1 MHASVPIG
9 NRPIPCTIVLWGG
22 VGQWWASHGPPP
34 TLVVLWAAMADVEPQ
49 SHPSSSASPASV
61 TATAAR
67 FILLGDIHVY
77 QLAVA
82 PWHLVGKRLL
92 GQANLWL
99 RRRARLRMD
108 LLASVIDR
116 IVALEP
122 DMVLCSGDL
131 TTTALHGEF
140 ALARR
145 MLDPI
150 IQQGDC
156 FIVPGNH
163 DRYSFTAARSRRFE
177 RYFGAQT
184 SRVWPC
190 YRQLTDHLH
199 LIAFD
204 PTRPTLLSA
213 SGRFDPLQ
221 LHAFT
226 DSIVPQLPPE
236 DRLIVLCHYSLG
248 TPPGLRPE
256 SPHHGL
262 QNAAD
267 FVTAL
272 SLPNEM
278 LYVHGHVH
286 RPWCWRLPD
295 APNIT
300 ALNTGAPVLTGRE
313 YPGGQGFWEVT
324 VQEQAD
330 IPWQL
335 THHVMDATGQW
346 YTSAVPVPQQPGE
359 AVPMR

>member
-1 MHASVPIG
+1 
-9 NRPIPCTIVLWGG
+9 
-22 VGQWWASHGPPP
+22 
-34 TLVVLWAAMADVEPQ
+34 MADVEPRP
-49 SHPSSSASPASV
+49 HLSSSASPASA

-82 PWHLVGKRLL
+82 PWHLLGKRLL

-108 LLASVIDR
+108 LLANVVER
-116 IVALEP
+116 IVSLDP

-140 ALARR
+140 EVARR

-150 IQQGDC
+150 IEQGHC
-156 FIVPGNH
+156 FVVPGNH
-163 DRYSFTAARSRRFE
+163 DRYTFTAARTRRFE
-177 RYFGAQT
+177 RHFGPQT
-184 SRVWPC
+184 ARSWPF
-190 YRQLTDHLH
+190 YQQLTDRLH
-199 LIAFD
+199 LVAFD

-213 SGRFDPLQ
+213 SGRLDTLQ

-226 DSIVPQLPPE
+226 EGIVPQLPP
-236 DRLIVLCHYSLG
+236 DARLIVLCHYPLG
-248 TPPGLRPE
+248 TPPGQHPE
-256 SPHHGL
+256 SHSHGL

-267 FVTAL
+267 MVTAL

-300 ALNTGAPVLTGRE
+300 AVNTGAPVLTGDD
-313 YPGGQGFWEVT
+313 YPGGQGFWEVI
-324 VQEQAD
+324 VDEQAD
-330 IPWQL
+330 VPWQL

-346 YTSAVPVPQQPGE
+346 YTSAVPAPQQPGE